1 MWSLCVVTECGQW
14 VVDLL
19 DCLIVK
25 YPTPLVSIPFGSVVP
40 TLCSI
45 FHNCFF
51 FFLVFFIFRGSVL
64 NKSIDGTTGKVLVP
78 GFLYT

>member
-1 MWSLCVVTECGQW
+1 MVGGSTV
-14 VVDLL
+14 L

-45 FHNCFF
+45 FHNFF
-51 FFLVFFIFRGSVL
+51 FSFLF
-64 NKSIDGTTGKVLVP
+64 
-78 GFLYT
+78 FLYFGGVF